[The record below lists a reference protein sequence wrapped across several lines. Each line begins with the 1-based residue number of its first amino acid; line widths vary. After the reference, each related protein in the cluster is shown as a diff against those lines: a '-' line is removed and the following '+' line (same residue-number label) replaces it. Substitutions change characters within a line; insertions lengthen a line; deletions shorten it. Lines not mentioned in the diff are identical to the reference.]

1 MPRLNNIIYIRV
13 IATLMV
19 VAYHSLYLYTNR
31 WNYMDAPHITIY
43 EQIAEILNRIDM
55 PAFVF
60 ISGYLFSRQ
69 ISRKKYKSPTEI
81 IWNKINRLLLP
92 YIFWMVINLILVP
105 EPLTFMKIINGF
117 NHLWF
122 LPMLF
127 QMFLITIISIPLWT
141 RLTKQ
146 ASLLCFTSMLLLF
159 FVAYYKGLNI
169 SLGHIKTF
177 LPVFYLGIITEKY
190 NLLQMI
196 QKWHK
201 FSLPISAT
209 LYIIACIF
217 LFSKNPAVRDITIKT
232 TAYIV
237 IMSSMSLLIKS
248 KDISHQAII
257 LTDKYSMSIYLIHH
271 ILIQYALSFQS
282 IFQFLASHYI
292 IGPILIF
299 AASIICSI
307 SIASLLHRTPYL
319 QKVI

>member
-1 MPRLNNIIYIRV
+1 M

-19 VAYHSLYLYTNR
+19 VAYHSLCLYTNK

-105 EPLTFMKIINGF
+105 EPLTFMKFINGF

-127 QMFLITIISIPLWT
+127 QMFLITVITIPLWT
-141 RLTKQ
+141 RLSKQ
-146 ASLLCFTSMLLLF
+146 ASFLCFTSMLLLF

-196 QKWHK
+196 KKWHK

-248 KDISHQAII
+248 KDISHQAIT

-299 AASIICSI
+299 SASIICSI